1 MYVMVLRDK
10 AEKNMARKNE
20 KEEALKFD
28 EKGDRVN
35 ACQVNL
41 RFENI

>member
-10 AEKNMARKNE
+10 AEKNMVRKNE
-20 KEEALKFD
+20 KEETLKFD